1 MGREH
6 SILPLNAL
14 LLLAHHP
21 EVMLGMLIEVFSLDG
36 CAAAGRILSS
46 CNARNFDG
54 HSPPPAAGWRW
65 DEPRMVGLA
74 AWFASCL
81 AQIVV
86 S

>member
-1 MGREH
+1 
-6 SILPLNAL
+6 
-14 LLLAHHP
+14 
-21 EVMLGMLIEVFSLDG
+21 MLIEVFSLDG

-65 DEPRMVGLA
+65 DEPRMAELA
-74 AWFASCL
+74 AWLASCS